1 MRLLGK
7 LDRRFFYVL
16 LGLAILIPVAR
27 PIGLP
32 VDVTKTTEQ
41 VMAEIEKIQPGDKVV
56 YLYDISISGA
66 ADVYPGVEITF
77 EILMDRG
84 AKVVCVAFVDQGAMF
99 INQSCRKWEAKGK
112 VYGQDFVDLGYIVG
126 GETAMSAFARDI
138 RSLVSKDAR
147 GNDLSSLPIMQDTN
161 SASDF
166 VLGFHS
172 ITGVPGVE
180 EWARQFYVPYKI
192 RSIHVVNANSI
203 TRIYPYL
210 QSGQTHGMLG
220 SLKGAAELEKLA
232 DKPGS
237 AMAGM
242 DAQSL
247 GHYIIVLLMVLGNI
261 KYWGDKRSGTASGRG
276 A

>member
-1 MRLLGK
+1 MK
-7 LDRRFFYVL
+7 ILDKIDSRFFYL
-16 LGLAILIPVAR
+16 LIGLAIMIPVAR

-32 VDVTKTTEQ
+32 VDVTATTQ
-41 VMAEIEKIQPGDKVV
+41 QTLDEINRIQPGDKVV
-56 YLYDISISGA
+56 YLYDISISAA

-77 EILMDRG
+77 ELLMDRG
-84 AKVVCVAFVDQGAMF
+84 AKAVCVAFVDQGAMF
-99 INQSCRKWEAKGK
+99 IDQTVRKWEAKGK
-112 VYGQDFVDLGYIVG
+112 VYGEDFVDLGYIVG

-138 RSLVSKDAR
+138 RGLVSKDTR
-147 GNDLSSLPIMQDTN
+147 GHSLDSLPIMQGTN

-166 VLGFHS
+166 KLGVHS

-180 EWARQFYVPYKI
+180 EWARQFYVPYQI

-232 DKPGS
+232 SKPGP
-237 AMAGM
+237 ALAGM

-247 GHYIIVLLMVLGNI
+247 AHYVLVLLMVLGNI
-261 KYWGDKRSGTASGRG
+261 KYWGDKKSKSQPGRG